1 MIDGNIDEMNDNEYR
16 KPGSTPAAEPGGSY
30 DEYEENGQSQRFLKQ
45 AQKMLESYR
54 SLLKR
59 KADLEYEMEHTR
71 GYSHDDIL
79 YLLSCGG
86 HGDNT
91 ERVQTSNISNPTERA
106 VLDAGKLAA
115 RLNGEIRRQFQAPY
129 RKVCRQVGLV
139 NMALGLM
146 DEKTRS
152 VAEQVYVDGKKIKDV
167 VDLQGRKMSFFK
179 VNAERGKA
187 IDILADVLEDD
198 MELRNDAPV
207 REDLV

>member
-1 MIDGNIDEMNDNEYR
+1 
-16 KPGSTPAAEPGGSY
+16 
-30 DEYEENGQSQRFLKQ
+30 
-45 AQKMLESYR
+45 MLESYR

-59 KADLEYEMEHTR
+59 KADLEYEMEHTQ

-79 YLLSCGG
+79 YLLSCGS

-115 RLNGEIRRQFQAPY
+115 RLNGEIRRQFQVPY

-139 NMALGLM
+139 NIALGLM

-152 VAEQVYVDGKKIKDV
+152 VAEQLYVDGKKLKDV
-167 VDLQGRKMSFFK
+167 VDLHGQKMSVYK
-179 VNAERGKA
+179 AKAERTKA
-187 IDILADVLEDD
+187 IDILADVLVDD
-198 MELRNDAPV
+198 MEIRNDAPV
-207 REDLV
+207 REELV

>member
-1 MIDGNIDEMNDNEYR
+1 CGAGYGDAI
-16 KPGSTPAAEPGGSY
+16 
-30 DEYEENGQSQRFLKQ
+30 EENRPSQRFLKQ
-45 AQKMLESYR
+45 AEKMLESYR

-59 KADLEYEMEHTR
+59 KADLEYEMEHTQ

-79 YLLSCGG
+79 YLLSCGS

-115 RLNGEIRRQFQAPY
+115 RLNGEIRRQFQVPY

-139 NMALGLM
+139 NIALGLM

-152 VAEQVYVDGKKIKDV
+152 VAEQLYVDGKKLKDV
-167 VDLQGRKMSFFK
+167 VDLHGQKMSVYK
-179 VNAERGKA
+179 AKAERTKA
-187 IDILADVLEDD
+187 IDILADVLVDD
-198 MELRNDAPV
+198 MEIRNDAPV
-207 REDLV
+207 REELV